1 MGGEL
6 HDGVADVLVEEA
18 HGRLVAPLV
27 LGEEVE
33 LVEGQDHGHAIGL
46 RAGQE
51 TVDKG
56 GACLRVVDR
65 DDKQGLIDVGGEDV
79 ALFAEVGGSA
89 DDVVAPVADG
99 GDEGRSLGIEADLH
113 RSPTA
118 TGLVLRMP
126 FRRKLPLTLQ
136 STIRPSS
143 ALTQYQLPVFL
154 TTKPSI
160 FSESYRNGY
169 AGSRPAAG
177 PPEPLRC
184 SRMHQPLPMGLH
196 HDRAVARTCERRMR
210 LSPFFLGFLRPS

>member
-99 GDEGRSLGIEADLH
+99 GDEGRSLGIDADLH
-113 RSPTA
+113 PVA
-118 TGLVLRMP
+118 HGHGIGAANALQAKVALDLAVHHPAVVGLDAIPAPR
-126 FRRKLPLTLQ
+126 
-136 STIRPSS
+136 
-143 ALTQYQLPVFL
+143 VF
-154 TTKPSI
+154 
-160 FSESYRNGY
+160 N
-169 AGSRPAAG
+169 
-177 PPEPLRC
+177 
-184 SRMHQPLPMGLH
+184 
-196 HDRAVARTCERRMR
+196 D
-210 LSPFFLGFLRPS
+210 

>member
-51 TVDKG
+51 TVDEG

-99 GDEGRSLGIEADLH
+99 GDEGRASDWRRIST

-126 FRRKLPLTLQ
+126 FRRSCP
-136 STIRPSS
+136 
-143 ALTQYQLPVFL
+143 
-154 TTKPSI
+154 
-160 FSESYRNGY
+160 
-169 AGSRPAAG
+169 
-177 PPEPLRC
+177 
-184 SRMHQPLPMGLH
+184 
-196 HDRAVARTCERRMR
+196 
-210 LSPFFLGFLRPS
+210 